1 MLKLWFYLKYEIS
14 NPKHVSP
21 NHPEMCSQFESH
33 ECFRIKASQITTFTG
48 YILHEKLSSQH
59 IGKYKR
65 NITGS
70 PLKEI
75 IIHTHNQED

>member
-1 MLKLWFYLKYEIS
+1 MKSVTL
-14 NPKHVSP
+14 NTCVP
-21 NHPEMCSQFESH
+21 NYSEMCSQLESH
-33 ECFRIKASQITTFTG
+33 ECFRIKAKQITIFTRN
-48 YILHEKLSSQH
+48 ILHEKLSSQH
-59 IGKYKR
+59 IEKYKR